1 MRLLHLSPGIS
12 RPEFW
17 QATAANFLF
26 FFNISAFNLLP
37 LYIAELG
44 GSQARIGWIM
54 GVYSLAAFIFL
65 PVAGRWV
72 ERVGVKP
79 FQLLGGATGL
89 VASASFAFLTELS
102 PLFSMLRFLQGFG
115 YSAFFVANLT
125 LIAEI
130 APPRHRA
137 ETVGIFGISGLLT
150 MGLAPAVGEL
160 VIQAYGYQVFFLFA
174 ACFSLGGLLVVGL
187 LKPPAVPAVEPA
199 TAEGRGE
206 ISRAIVFL
214 PLLISV
220 IFGICHGTLYAF
232 FPPFAKGVGGVAR
245 VGGFYLAYA
254 GAAIGVRVLGRR
266 WADAWGRWQ
275 MVIPA
280 MLLFSLGTF
289 LLLWPGPS
297 RALFWVGGLTGSA
310 HGVLYP
316 TLAAL
321 LVDHVEPGRRGRV
334 LGLFSSAI
342 VLGTSLGP
350 MTMGLV
356 AEWIGY
362 EGMFGLTGLLPLVAV
377 MLIGFFLGMTP
388 RGAKP

>member
-1 MRLLHLSPGIS
+1 VRLLRLSPGIS
-12 RPEFW
+12 RREFW
-17 QATAANFLF
+17 EATAANFLF
-26 FFNISAFNLLP
+26 FFNISSFNLLP
-37 LYIAELG
+37 LYISDLG
-44 GSQARIGWIM
+44 GAEARIGWIM

-65 PVAGRWV
+65 PVIGRWV
-72 ERVGVKP
+72 ERVGIKP
-79 FQLLGGATGL
+79 LQVVGGATGL
-89 VASASFAFLTELS
+89 VASASFVFLTELS
-102 PLFSMLRFLQGFG
+102 PLFSVLRILQGFG

-174 ACFSLGGLLVVGL
+174 ASFSLAGLLVVAL
-187 LKPPAVPAVEPA
+187 LKPPEIVPVA
-199 TAEGRGE
+199 TAPWGG
-206 ISRAIVFL
+206 ITRAMVFL

-232 FPPFAKGVGGVAR
+232 FPPFAKGVAGVHR
-245 VGGFYLAYA
+245 VGGFYIAYA
-254 GAAIGVRVLGRR
+254 FAAIGIRVIGRR
-266 WADAWGRWQ
+266 WADAWGRYET
-275 MVIPA
+275 VIPA
-280 MLLFSLGTF
+280 LLLFSLGVF
-289 LLLWPGPS
+289 LLLWPGPL

-321 LVDHVEPGRRGRV
+321 LVDQVEPGRRGRV

-356 AEWIGY
+356 AQEIGY
-362 EGMFGLTGLLPLVAV
+362 EGMFGLTGLLPLFAV
-377 MLIGFFLGMTP
+377 ILVGFSLGRTP
-388 RGAKP
+388 QGTKP

>member
-1 MRLLHLSPGIS
+1 MRLLDLSPGIS

-26 FFNISAFNLLP
+26 FFNISSFNLLP

-44 GSQARIGWIM
+44 GSEARIGWIM
-54 GVYSLAAFIFL
+54 GIYSLAAFVLL
-65 PVAGRWV
+65 PVIGRWV
-72 ERVGVKP
+72 ERVGIKP
-79 FQLLGGATGL
+79 FQLLGGAMGL
-89 VASASFAFLTELS
+89 VASGSFAFVTDLS
-102 PLFSMLRFLQGFG
+102 PLFSVLRLLQGFG

-150 MGLAPAVGEL
+150 MGLAPALGEL
-160 VIQAYGYQVFFLFA
+160 VIQAYGYQTFFIFA
-174 ACFSLGGLLVVGL
+174 ASFSVGGLLVITV
-187 LKPPAVPAVEPA
+187 LKPPEVVPVA
-199 TAEGRGE
+199 AEGWGG
-206 ISRAIVFL
+206 ISRGVVLL
-214 PLLISV
+214 PLVISV

-232 FPPFAKGVGGVAR
+232 FPPFAKGVGGVER

-254 GAAIGVRVLGRR
+254 GAAIGIRVLGRR
-266 WADAWGRWQ
+266 WLDAWGRWQ

-280 MLLFSLGTF
+280 LLLFALGVF
-289 LLLWPGPS
+289 LLLWPGP
-297 RALFWVGGLTGSA
+297 RQALFWVGGLTGIA

-321 LVDHVEPGRRGRV
+321 LVDQVESGRRGRV

-362 EGMFGLTGLLPLVAV
+362 QGMFGLTGLLPLVGV
-377 MLIGFFLGMTP
+377 IVIGFSLGRTP
-388 RGAKP
+388 HGAKS

>member
-1 MRLLHLSPGIS
+1 MRLLQLSPGVS

-26 FFNISAFNLLP
+26 FFNISSFNLLP
-37 LYIAELG
+37 LYIADLG
-44 GSQARIGWIM
+44 GSEARIGWIM

-65 PVAGRWV
+65 PVVGRWL
-72 ERVGVKP
+72 ERVGIKP

-102 PLFSMLRFLQGFG
+102 PLFSVLRFLQGFG

-137 ETVGIFGISGLLT
+137 ETVGMFGISGLLT

-160 VIQAYGYQVFFLFA
+160 VIQAYGYEVFFLFA

-187 LKPPAVPAVEPA
+187 LKSPEVVPVA
-199 TAEGRGE
+199 AEAGGR
-206 ISRAIVFL
+206 IARSIVFL

-220 IFGICHGTLYAF
+220 IFGVCFGTLYAF
-232 FPPFAKGVGGVAR
+232 FPPFAKGVEGVTR

-254 GAAIGVRVLGRR
+254 AAAIGVRVLGRR

-280 MLLFSLGTF
+280 LVLFSLGTF
-289 LLLWPGPS
+289 LLLWPGPL

-310 HGVLYP
+310 HGVIYP

-334 LGLFSSAI
+334 LGLFSGAV
-342 VLGTSLGP
+342 VLGTSVGP
-350 MTMGLV
+350 MTMGFV

-362 EGMFGLTGLLPLVAV
+362 EGMFGLTGLLPLVGV
-377 MLIGFFLGMTP
+377 ILISFSLGRTP
-388 RGAKP
+388 QGAKP